1 MRDELDD
8 PTPREESGSL
18 EAGLLAGPAADDNS
32 FQARRPSAR
41 NDEEGS
47 IENTTK
53 ISDAAVDEEEED
65 EDEEA
70 DEDEDEEE
78 DLATDEDED
87 EDDDDDDDD
96 EEEEE

>member
-65 EDEEA
+65 EDE
-70 DEDEDEEE
+70 DEEE